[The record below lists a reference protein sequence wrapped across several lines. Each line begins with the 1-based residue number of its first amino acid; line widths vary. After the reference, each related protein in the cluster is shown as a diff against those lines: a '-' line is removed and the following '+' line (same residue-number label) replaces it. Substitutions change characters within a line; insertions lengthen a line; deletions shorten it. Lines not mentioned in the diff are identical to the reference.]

1 VRINFQSNAPW
12 NNSGYGKAT
21 ALFVPRIASLG
32 HEITISSPYSFGG
45 NILEWQGFP
54 VLPMARDSAG
64 NDTIIPS
71 HEYFSADW
79 TIVLADPFNL
89 QKAAPQLDQIP
100 VALWFPVDC
109 SPLGIGDVMVLR
121 ESQAI
126 PIAMSRFGGR
136 TLQDEGAD
144 PFYVPLAAD
153 TALYC
158 PGDSHPYRDT
168 VPGITDETFVIGIC
182 AMNRD
187 PLRKGFMEQLL
198 AFSRFHARHPDSLL
212 SLHSSPAGN
221 PGVNLQSMAANLGI
235 SDAVSFPDSYSY
247 DLGLISE
254 EHMAA
259 WYRGLDVLSFCS
271 YAEGFGLPLIE
282 AQACGIP
289 VITTNGSS
297 MSELC
302 GGGWLVSGTPFW
314 ATGHC
319 AWWTRPDATDIEQ
332 AYESA
337 YQAREDGTLPKKQAR
352 EFALQY
358 DADRVLDVY
367 WKPVLAQFEEHLDDK
382 LVAA

>member
-1 VRINFQSNAPW
+1 
-12 NNSGYGKAT
+12 
-21 ALFVPRIASLG
+21 
-32 HEITISSPYSFGG
+32 
-45 NILEWQGFP
+45 
-54 VLPMARDSAG
+54 
-64 NDTIIPS
+64 
-71 HEYFSADW
+71 
-79 TIVLADPFNL
+79 
-89 QKAAPQLDQIP
+89 
-100 VALWFPVDC
+100 
-109 SPLGIGDVMVLR
+109 
-121 ESQAI
+121 
-126 PIAMSRFGGR
+126 
-136 TLQDEGAD
+136 
-144 PFYVPLAAD
+144 
-153 TALYC
+153 
-158 PGDSHPYRDT
+158 
-168 VPGITDETFVIGIC
+168 
-182 AMNRD
+182 
-187 PLRKGFMEQLL
+187 
-198 AFSRFHARHPDSLL
+198 RHPDSLL

-221 PGVNLQSMAANLGI
+221 PGVNLQSMAANLRI